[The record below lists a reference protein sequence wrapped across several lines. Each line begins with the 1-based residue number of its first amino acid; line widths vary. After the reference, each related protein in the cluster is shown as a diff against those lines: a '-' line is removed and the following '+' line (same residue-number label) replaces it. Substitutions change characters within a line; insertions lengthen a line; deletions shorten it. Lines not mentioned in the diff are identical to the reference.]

1 MQLGD
6 QIDFLPLTQVDAD
19 AIGLQAA
26 RVFTPRTPVTVRELF
41 AGRLDQMNK
50 VFDALG
56 QTGLHAI
63 LYGERGVG
71 KTSLANIIAI
81 LAADTKVLTC
91 KVNCEAGDTFETA
104 WKKAL
109 NEFTYSTKRQG
120 VGFTGLEEGE
130 IKRLSDFVHEKIDAN
145 SLRVLFAGTGAPLL
159 IIFDE
164 FDRLSAKAGK
174 AFTDV
179 IKTLS
184 DTGAMATLL
193 LVGVADTVDR
203 LIKDH
208 ASVARALVQIHMPRM
223 KPKELTEIVVTGAKK
238 LGVTFEPEAT
248 VQIVQL
254 SQGLPHYTHL
264 VARNAARQAVKRLS
278 RSVTVD
284 DVAGALQDAVG
295 DAQHSIKTQY
305 HAATTSSHKGALFRE
320 VLLACALAKKDG
332 LSYFQAADV
341 VEPLSAMMGKAY
353 EIPAFARHLS
363 KLCEPARS
371 SVLER
376 TGQRRRYRYRF
387 TEPLLEPFIVMNGLA
402 DDLISSSMLASLSA
416 T

>member
-1 MQLGD
+1 MTEQFEL
-6 QIDFLPLTQVDAD
+6 LPLSPADAD
-19 AIGLQAA
+19 RIGLQASN
-26 RVFTPRTPVTVRELF
+26 VFTPRTPVAARELF

-56 QTGLHAI
+56 QVGLHAI

-71 KTSLANIIAI
+71 KTSLANIISI
-81 LAADTKVLTC
+81 VAAESKVLTC
-91 KVNCEAGDTFETA
+91 KVNCEAGDTFETV

-109 NEFTYSTKRQG
+109 NEFTYNTKRQG
-120 VGFTGLEEGE
+120 VGFTGVEEGE
-130 IKRLSDFVHEKIDAN
+130 IKRLSDFVYEKIDAN
-145 SLRVLFAGTGAPLL
+145 SLRILFNRSGAHLL

-164 FDRLSAKAGK
+164 FDRLPPKAGK

-184 DTGAMATLL
+184 DTSTTATLL

-223 KPKELTEIVVTGAKK
+223 KPKELTEIVVTGARK
-238 LGVTFEPEAT
+238 LGLSFEADAIAQ
-248 VQIVQL
+248 VVQL

-278 RSVTVD
+278 RCVTKD
-284 DVAGALQDAVG
+284 DVAAALKDAVG

-305 HAATTSSHKGALFRE
+305 HEATHSSHRGALFCE
-320 VLLACALAKKDG
+320 VLLACALAKKDS
-332 LSYFQAADV
+332 LSYFHPSDV
-341 VEPLSAMMGKAY
+341 VEPLSAIMGRSY

-363 KLCEPARS
+363 KFCEPARA
-371 SVLER
+371 SVLEQ
-376 TGQRRRYRYRF
+376 TGERRRYRYRF

-402 DDLISSSMLASLSA
+402 DELISSSMLATLSA
-416 T
+416 